1 MELFGVV
8 SPSDLIGSRL
18 ADFVPAEQQAAMNDT
33 LQLMY
38 LREMHL
44 PLTEGQ
50 IRCADGTLRDVEVG
64 AASFREGSGGV
75 VQAVLRDITGRKQT
89 EIALRE
95 SEERFRIM
103 ADSCPTGIWVTDPDG
118 GIRFIN
124 RTYRKFCGVTS
135 EELERDAW
143 QSRLHPDDAP
153 EVFRAFQ
160 RALKEH
166 RSFKAEGRSRR
177 ADGEWRWVESHAEP
191 RFSSNGEF
199 LGLVGTSKDVSDRK
213 QAEQALHNSEQKFRQ
228 LAENMREVIWMVPLN
243 ADETPYV
250 SPAYESIWGRSCDSV
265 YQDQNSWMQCVH
277 PDDLDEARLRYA
289 AELAGETTDA
299 EYRIRTP
306 DGLEKWIRDRA
317 FPIRDQAG
325 QLVRVVGI
333 AEEITERKLYEQQ
346 LIHAREGADA
356 ANRAKSMF
364 LAKMSHEIRTPMNG
378 ILGFSQLMLGDAH
391 LSEQQRSYLNTITR
405 CGEHLLSILND
416 ILEVSKIEAGRVTLN
431 ARAFDL
437 HALIDDLEA
446 MFRMRAETKKLR
458 FIVERHGEIPRHVTG
473 DENKLRQV
481 FLNLLGNAVK
491 FTEEG
496 QVLLRVRV
504 QDNGSSGLQLE
515 AEIKDTGVGISEGE
529 IGRMF
534 HHFEQTESGRM
545 SGSGTGLGLAISR
558 AFVGLMGGD
567 VTVRSKEGHGS
578 VFSFHVLLHPAKA
591 SAPKGLNLRRVRRL
605 KLDQPKFRI
614 LIADDKE
621 DNRVLLSRLLEPV
634 GFEVREAVNGVEAI
648 QCYNSW
654 HPHLILMDVVMPLM
668 DGNEV
673 VRDIRQC
680 VDDHSVKIITISAGA
695 FEEDRTKALEV
706 GADDFIGKPF
716 RQPELLEK
724 IRAIL
729 GAEYLYE
736 EDDVVPDSELSSID
750 PTQNSLSA
758 LPYGL
763 LAQIA
768 DAARVGEF
776 DRITELISEASL
788 VSPQAAAKLGRLAE
802 EFDSDNLLRLIQACP
817 QGVN

>member
-1 MELFGVV
+1 M
-8 SPSDLIGSRL
+8 
-18 ADFVPAEQQAAMNDT
+18 
-33 LQLMY
+33 
-38 LREMHL
+38 
-44 PLTEGQ
+44 
-50 IRCADGTLRDVEVG
+50 
-64 AASFREGSGGV
+64 
-75 VQAVLRDITGRKQT
+75 
-89 EIALRE
+89 
-95 SEERFRIM
+95 
-103 ADSCPTGIWVTDPDG
+103 
-118 GIRFIN
+118 
-124 RTYRKFCGVTS
+124 
-135 EELERDAW
+135 
-143 QSRLHPDDAP
+143 
-153 EVFRAFQ
+153 
-160 RALKEH
+160 
-166 RSFKAEGRSRR
+166 
-177 ADGEWRWVESHAEP
+177 
-191 RFSSNGEF
+191 
-199 LGLVGTSKDVSDRK
+199 
-213 QAEQALHNSEQKFRQ
+213 
-228 LAENMREVIWMVPLN
+228 
-243 ADETPYV
+243 
-250 SPAYESIWGRSCDSV
+250 
-265 YQDQNSWMQCVH
+265 
-277 PDDLDEARLRYA
+277 
-289 AELAGETTDA
+289 
-299 EYRIRTP
+299 
-306 DGLEKWIRDRA
+306 
-317 FPIRDQAG
+317 
-325 QLVRVVGI
+325 
-333 AEEITERKLYEQQ
+333 
-346 LIHAREGADA
+346 
-356 ANRAKSMF
+356 
-364 LAKMSHEIRTPMNG
+364 
-378 ILGFSQLMLGDAH
+378 
-391 LSEQQRSYLNTITR
+391 
-405 CGEHLLSILND
+405 
-416 ILEVSKIEAGRVTLN
+416 
-431 ARAFDL
+431 
-437 HALIDDLEA
+437 
-446 MFRMRAETKKLR
+446 
-458 FIVERHGEIPRHVTG
+458 
-473 DENKLRQV
+473 
-481 FLNLLGNAVK
+481 K

-504 QDNGSSGLQLE
+504 QDNRSSGLQLE

-578 VFSFHVLLHPAKA
+578 VFSFHVLLHPAEA

-706 GADDFIGKPF
+706 GADQLIGKPF